1 MKMKTVKYYYSK
13 PVHVRT
19 IPVMTDAQG
28 VPLYIFRDE
37 SISRVVR
44 TVPRVTVASI
54 YDPIANTMVFGV
66 AVCSP
71 KDVFKKAIGRKLA
84 EDRARIK
91 PAAKVVGIK
100 PGRVR
105 SVSKRYANELIA
117 SYLAKDV
124 QFSL

>member
-1 MKMKTVKYYYSK
+1 MKTIKYYYSK

-28 VPLYIFRDE
+28 MPLYIFKDE

-44 TVPRVTVASI
+44 TVPRITVASI
-54 YDPIANTMVFGV
+54 YDPTANTMSFGV

-71 KDVFKKAIGRKLA
+71 KDVFKKSIGRKLA

-91 PAAKVVGIK
+91 PAVKVTGIK
-100 PGRVR
+100 PGRIR
-105 SVSKRYANELIA
+105 SVSKRYANELIS
-117 SYLAKDV
+117 SYLSKDV
-124 QFSL
+124 QFDL